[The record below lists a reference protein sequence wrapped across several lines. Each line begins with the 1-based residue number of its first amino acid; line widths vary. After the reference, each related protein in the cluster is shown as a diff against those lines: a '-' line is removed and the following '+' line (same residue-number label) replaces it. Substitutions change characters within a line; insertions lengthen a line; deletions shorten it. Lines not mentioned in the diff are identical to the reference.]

1 MYNIPIDVI
10 ATFNT
15 LGKIKP
21 NYIRIED
28 EEHVLQTLKIESIE
42 NSKEEK
48 YGGMIAEVFDCKVL
62 VSDCMRHIRIK
73 YHIQTHQWV
82 MIPE

>member
-1 MYNIPIDVI
+1 MYPIPIDVI

-21 NYIRIED
+21 NYIRLED
-28 EEHVLQTLKIESIE
+28 DQHTLQTIKIETIE
-42 NSKEEK
+42 SVKEEK
-48 YGGMIAEVFDCKVL
+48 YGGMSAEVFVCNVKMGDCLKQV
-62 VSDCMRHIRIK
+62 RIK

-82 MIPE
+82 ILPE

>member
-1 MYNIPIDVI
+1 MYHMPIDVI

-28 EEHVLQTLKIESIE
+28 EKHTLQTLKVESIE
-42 NSKEEK
+42 STKEEK
-48 YGGMIAEVFDCKVL
+48 YGGMVAEVFTCNVKVEN
-62 VSDCMRHIRIK
+62 CMKLIRIK
-73 YHIQTHQWV
+73 YHVQTHQWV

>member
-1 MYNIPIDVI
+1 MYHIPIDVI

-28 EEHVLQTLKIESIE
+28 DTHALQTLKVESIAS
-42 NSKEEK
+42 SKEEK
-48 YGGMIAEVFDCKVL
+48 YGGMTAEVFDCNVRIQ
-62 VSDCMRHIRIK
+62 DCMKLIRIK
-73 YHIQTHQWV
+73 YHVMTHQWV
-82 MIPE
+82 LIP

>member
-1 MYNIPIDVI
+1 MYPIPIDVI

-28 EEHVLQTLKIESIE
+28 DAHMLQTLKIESIE
-42 NSKEEK
+42 SSKEEK
-48 YGGMIAEVFDCKVL
+48 YGGMVAEVFSCNVKMEDCLKL
-62 VSDCMRHIRIK
+62 IRIK
-73 YHIQTHQWV
+73 YHVQTHQWV
-82 MIPE
+82 LMP

>member
-1 MYNIPIDVI
+1 MYHIPIDVI

-28 EEHVLQTLKIESIE
+28 EKHALQTLKVESVE
-42 NSKEEK
+42 SVKEEK
-48 YGGMIAEVFDCKVL
+48 YGGMVAEVFVCNVKIEN
-62 VSDCMRHIRIK
+62 CMKQIRIK

>member
-1 MYNIPIDVI
+1 MYAIPIDVI

-28 EEHVLQTLKIESIE
+28 DNHELQTYRIESIE
-42 NSKEEK
+42 LTKEEK
-48 YGGMIAEVFDCKVL
+48 YAGMVAQVFHCNVKIEDSFRQIK
-62 VSDCMRHIRIK
+62 IK
-73 YHIQTHQWV
+73 YRVQSHQWV
-82 MIPE
+82 IFH